1 MSDISQDEMRDR
13 LGNVDQIRD
22 LLFGKQQRDYE
33 TRLNKLES
41 SLSALQQE
49 MRDRLNQLNDTLSTE
64 LRSTMYSLEK
74 KIQYISITTNEEL
87 TDMRQDIEGK
97 DKNVSES
104 IDSLNKLIGSQ
115 INSVKA
121 EVNQA
126 QEKLEKDIQSLKNEI
141 VDKLEKRLSG
151 LTESKVGRDDLAE
164 ILFEMCMRVKKN
176 EFLPELEGSGDYN
189 VKADLLLPEQKSTHG
204 VISPA
209 GGKVTQVEQMLL

>member
-87 TDMRQDIEGK
+87 TDMRQDLEGK
-97 DKNVSES
+97 DKNVSDS

-115 INSVKA
+115 INSVKG

-126 QEKLEKDIQSLKNEI
+126 QEKLEKDIQSLRNEI
-141 VDKLEKRLSG
+141 VDKLEKRLSS

-164 ILFEMCMRVKKN
+164 ILFELCMRVKKN

-189 VKADLLLPEQKSTHG
+189 VKADLLLPEQK
-204 VISPA
+204 
-209 GGKVTQVEQMLL
+209 

>member
-87 TDMRQDIEGK
+87 TDMRQDLEGK
-97 DKNVSES
+97 EKNVSES

-115 INSVKA
+115 INSVKG

-126 QEKLEKDIQSLKNEI
+126 QEKLEKDIQSLRNEI
-141 VDKLEKRLSG
+141 VDKLEKRLSS

-164 ILFEMCMRVKKN
+164 ILFELCMRVKKN

-189 VKADLLLPEQKSTHG
+189 VKADLLLPEQK
-204 VISPA
+204 
-209 GGKVTQVEQMLL
+209 

>member
-1 MSDISQDEMRDR
+1 MSDNISQDEMRDR

-87 TDMRQDIEGK
+87 TDMRQDLEGK

-104 IDSLNKLIGSQ
+104 IEALNKLIGSQ
-115 INSVKA
+115 INSVKG

-126 QEKLEKDIQSLKNEI
+126 QEKLEKDIQSLRNEI
-141 VDKLEKRLSG
+141 VDKLEKRLSS

-164 ILFEMCMRVKKN
+164 ILFELCMRVKKN

-189 VKADLLLPEQKSTHG
+189 VKADLLLPEQK
-204 VISPA
+204 
-209 GGKVTQVEQMLL
+209 

>member
-1 MSDISQDEMRDR
+1 MSDNISQDEMRDR

-87 TDMRQDIEGK
+87 TDMRQDLEGK

-115 INSVKA
+115 INSVKG

-126 QEKLEKDIQSLKNEI
+126 QEKLEKDIQSLRNEI
-141 VDKLEKRLSG
+141 ADKLEKRLSS
-151 LTESKVGRDDLAE
+151 LKESKVGRDDMAE
-164 ILFEMCMRVKKN
+164 ILFELCMRVKKN
-176 EFLPELEGSGDYN
+176 EFLPELEGSGNYN
-189 VKADLLLPEQKSTHG
+189 VKADLLLPEQK
-204 VISPA
+204 
-209 GGKVTQVEQMLL
+209 

>member
-1 MSDISQDEMRDR
+1 MISDISQDEMRDR

-64 LRSTMYSLEK
+64 LRSTMYSLELRSTMYSLEK
-74 KIQYISITTNEEL
+74 KIQYISSSTNEEL

-121 EVNQA
+121 EVNKA

-151 LTESKVGRDDLAE
+151 LTESKVAGRNT
-164 ILFEMCMRVKKN
+164 V
-176 EFLPELEGSGDYN
+176 
-189 VKADLLLPEQKSTHG
+189 
-204 VISPA
+204 
-209 GGKVTQVEQMLL
+209 

>member
-87 TDMRQDIEGK
+87 TDMRQDLEGK

-115 INSVKA
+115 INSVKG

-126 QEKLEKDIQSLKNEI
+126 QEKLEKDIQSLRNEI
-141 VDKLEKRLSG
+141 VDKLEKRLSS

-164 ILFEMCMRVKKN
+164 ILFELCMRVKKN

-189 VKADLLLPEQKSTHG
+189 VKADLLLPEQ
-204 VISPA
+204 
-209 GGKVTQVEQMLL
+209 Q

>member
-1 MSDISQDEMRDR
+1 LISDISQDEMRDR

-64 LRSTMYSLEK
+64 LRSTMYSLELRSTMYSLEK
-74 KIQYISITTNEEL
+74 KIQYISSSTNEEL

-121 EVNQA
+121 EVNKA

-151 LTESKVGRDDLAE
+151 LTESKVAGRNT
-164 ILFEMCMRVKKN
+164 V
-176 EFLPELEGSGDYN
+176 
-189 VKADLLLPEQKSTHG
+189 
-204 VISPA
+204 
-209 GGKVTQVEQMLL
+209 

>member
-1 MSDISQDEMRDR
+1 MNDISQDEMRDR

-87 TDMRQDIEGK
+87 TDMRQDLEGK

-115 INSVKA
+115 INSVKG

-126 QEKLEKDIQSLKNEI
+126 QEKLEKDIQSLRNEI
-141 VDKLEKRLSG
+141 VDKLEKRLSS

-164 ILFEMCMRVKKN
+164 ILFELCMRVKKN

-189 VKADLLLPEQKSTHG
+189 VKADLLLPEQK
-204 VISPA
+204 
-209 GGKVTQVEQMLL
+209 